1 MQLYH
6 SLKTKLWLIILFS
19 FIPASVIIF
28 SNMFYEYRAA
38 KEEVEIE
45 ALQIASSLASEQFTI
60 IKEAK
65 EFLIQLSQIDNVKNP
80 GSLQCKQ
87 IVQQALKLNT
97 HYVNIAIAGL
107 DGSFDCSALSSNS
120 VINIAD
126 RPYFKKTVSNQV
138 FSISGFQI
146 DRIIKRDTI
155 NFAYPVYGLE
165 STLVGAAVAVI
176 SLDWWSKRLA
186 EFSLPENTIAVLVDN
201 NGNVLT
207 SNNNIITHYDGKVPA
222 VVKQKMYT
230 KKPFVFEV
238 KNGKGVPL
246 LAASVPLFPHD
257 IKNYSQMIIALPLDD
272 AYQGVMTTLIRSVSL
287 FVIST
292 ILFLLILLLGFNR
305 SVIQPIQTLLSS
317 TQKYV
322 EKKRGSKFSGGNE
335 LSNLSENFD
344 WVVQEQGFI
353 EKELIDKEL
362 RLNRAY
368 TRINNLLD
376 NSTYG
381 VVEWGPN
388 LTIRRWSQSCQHW
401 FRLHADELLDQDI
414 TLRPGIIGNYFS
426 QMTHELEKMREGH
439 SEHAECEIP
448 FIKEDNTVI
457 ILIWKLSALYDGNDL
472 IGILGLVDDI
482 TKQVEYQQ
490 EIEHQAYFDGLTGLP
505 NRYALLNS
513 MNSYLSIQQPFTI
526 LHIDIKGFKFIND
539 HYGHLYGDELLVEL
553 SLRINE
559 EVSKGEFFA
568 RLGGNEFIYL
578 VSSHDKEALS
588 LRIKEL
594 RVIINAPI
602 QIKESNHITHVN
614 LGIATCDLCGKDAEE
629 LLRQAGVALHYAK
642 RHSLLDVFYYSSE
655 MENKERMRFNL
666 ESDLRNALE
675 RQEFELYYQPILNQ
689 RTSMFDSAEAL
700 IRWNHPHKGL
710 VSPNEFIPLAEE
722 TGLIHQLGYWVLFE
736 SIRQLKEWQ
745 ENATGV
751 NKVSVNMSA
760 IQLSDVDI
768 VDKMKHVISYYNV
781 EPNSIVIEVTE
792 SALLDSA
799 GEVLERIKLIKDL
812 GVLIALDDFG
822 TGYSSLSYL
831 SNLPLNRLKI
841 DRSFVNRIGSTRD
854 EVLIN
859 AIISIAHGM
868 NLSVVAEGIE
878 TNEHLEFLMGK
889 GCEYGQGFLFSK
901 PLSVTE
907 FEAFIKL
914 HSFHKEI
921 IDLEPK
927 FM

>member
-1 MQLYH
+1 
-6 SLKTKLWLIILFS
+6 
-19 FIPASVIIF
+19 
-28 SNMFYEYRAA
+28 MFYEYRSA

-65 EFLIQLSQIDNVKNP
+65 DFLIQLSQIDNVKTP

-126 RPYFKKTVSNQV
+126 RPYFKKVVSDQD

-155 NFAYPVYGLE
+155 NFAYPVHDFDGA
-165 STLVGAAVAVI
+165 LVGVAVAVI
-176 SLDWWSKRLA
+176 SLDWWSERLA
-186 EFSLPENTIAVLVDN
+186 EFSLPQNTIAVLVDN
-201 NGNVLT
+201 NSNILT
-207 SNNNIITHYDGKVPA
+207 SNNNVITHYDGKVPA

-230 KKPFVFEV
+230 KKPFLFEV
-238 KNGKGVPL
+238 KNVKGVPL

-401 FRLHADELLDQDI
+401 FGLHADELLDQDI
-414 TLRPGIIGNYFS
+414 TLRSGIIGNYFS
-426 QMTHELEKMREGH
+426 QMSHELQKMREGH
-439 SEHAECEIP
+439 SEHVECEIP

-490 EIEHQAYFDGLTGLP
+490 EIERQAYFDGLTDLP

-513 MNSYLSIQQPFTI
+513 MNSSLSIQQPFTI

-553 SLRINE
+553 SLRINQ

-594 RVIINAPI
+594 KAIINAPI
-602 QIKESNHITHVN
+602 QIKESNHIVHVN

-655 MENKERMRFNL
+655 MESKERMRFNL

-675 RQEFELYYQPILNQ
+675 RQEFELYYQPILNH
-689 RTSMFDSAEAL
+689 RTSEFDAAEAL
-700 IRWNHPHKGL
+700 IRWIHPEKGL
-710 VSPNEFIPLAEE
+710 IPPDKFIPLAEE
-722 TGLIHQLGYWVLFE
+722 TGFIHQLGHWVLTE
-736 SIRQLKEWQ
+736 SVRQIALWQ
-745 ENATGV
+745 ESGLDIL
-751 NKVSVNMSA
+751 KVSVNMSA
-760 IQLSDVDI
+760 LQLNDVDI
-768 VDKMKHVISYYNV
+768 VYKVSNALMTYNV
-781 EPNSIVIEVTE
+781 EPKHLIVEVTE
-792 SALLDSA
+792 SALLDS
-799 GEVLERIKLIKDL
+799 GNEILERISGIKAL
-812 GVLIALDDFG
+812 GVSIALDDFG

-831 SNLPLNRLKI
+831 SKLPLNRLKI
-841 DRSFVNRIGSTRD
+841 DRSFVNRIGIARD

-868 NLSVVAEGIE
+868 DLSVVAEGIE
-878 TNEHLEFLMGK
+878 TDEHLAFLMGK
-889 GCEYGQGFLFSK
+889 GCEYGQGYLFSK
-901 PLSVTE
+901 PLPVKE
-907 FEAFIKL
+907 FEKFIQSHAKPTAEME
-914 HSFHKEI
+914 F
-921 IDLEPK
+921 EPK

>member
-6 SLKTKLWLIILFS
+6 SLKAKFWFIILLS

-28 SNMFYEYRAA
+28 SNMFYEYREA
-38 KEEVEIE
+38 KKEVEIE

-65 EFLIQLSQIDNVKNP
+65 DFLIQLSQIDNVKTP

-107 DGSFDCSALSSNS
+107 DGSFDCSALSSTS
-120 VINIAD
+120 VINVAD
-126 RPYFKKTVSNQV
+126 RSYFKKVVSDQG

-155 NFAYPVYGLE
+155 NFSYPVHDFDGA
-165 STLVGAAVAVI
+165 LVGVAVAVI
-176 SLDWWSKRLA
+176 SLDWWSERLA
-186 EFSLPENTIAVLVDN
+186 EFSLPKNTIAVLVDN
-201 NGNVLT
+201 NSNILT
-207 SNNNIITHYDGKVPA
+207 SNNNVITHYTGKIPA
-222 VVKQKMYT
+222 IVKQKMYT

-238 KNGKGVPL
+238 TNGKGVLL
-246 LAASVPLFPHD
+246 LAASVPLFPND
-257 IKNYSQMIIALPLDD
+257 IKNYSQVIIALPLDD
-272 AYQGVMTTLIRSVSL
+272 AYQGVMTTLVRSVSL

-292 ILFLLILLLGFNR
+292 ALFLVILLLGFNR

-322 EKKRGSKFSGGNE
+322 EKKRGYKFSGGNE
-335 LSNLSENFD
+335 LSNLSANFD

-401 FRLHADELLDQDI
+401 FGLHADELLDQDI

-426 QMTHELEKMREGH
+426 QMTNELEKMREGH

-448 FIKEDNTVI
+448 FIKEDNTVT

-490 EIEHQAYFDGLTGLP
+490 EIEHQAHFDGLTGLP

-513 MNSYLSIQQPFTI
+513 MNSYFSIQQPFTI

-553 SLRINE
+553 SLRINQ

-578 VSSHDKEALS
+578 VSSHNKDALS

-594 RVIINAPI
+594 KAIINAPI
-602 QIKESNHITHVN
+602 QIKESNHIAHVN

-655 MENKERMRFNL
+655 MESKERMRFNL

-675 RQEFELYYQPILNQ
+675 RQEFELYYQPILNH
-689 RTSMFDSAEAL
+689 RTSEFDAAEAL
-700 IRWNHPHKGL
+700 IRWIHPEKGL
-710 VSPNEFIPLAEE
+710 IPPDKFIPLAEE
-722 TGLIHQLGYWVLFE
+722 TGFIHQLGHWVLTE
-736 SIRQLKEWQ
+736 SVRQIALWQ
-745 ENATGV
+745 ESGLDIL
-751 NKVSVNMSA
+751 KVSVNMSA
-760 IQLSDVDI
+760 LQLNDVDI
-768 VDKMKHVISYYNV
+768 VYKVSNALMTYNV
-781 EPNSIVIEVTE
+781 EPKHLIIEVTE
-792 SALLDSA
+792 SALLDS
-799 GEVLERIKLIKDL
+799 GNEILERIGGIKAL
-812 GVLIALDDFG
+812 GVSIALDDFG

-831 SNLPLNRLKI
+831 SKLPLNRLKI
-841 DRSFVNRIGSTRD
+841 DRSFVNRIGIARD

-868 NLSVVAEGIE
+868 DLSVVAEGIE
-878 TNEHLEFLMGK
+878 TDDHLAFLMGK
-889 GCEYGQGFLFSK
+889 GCEYGQGYLFSK
-901 PLSVTE
+901 PLPVKE
-907 FEAFIKL
+907 FEKFIQSHEKPTAEME
-914 HSFHKEI
+914 F
-921 IDLEPK
+921 EPK

>member
-6 SLKTKLWLIILFS
+6 SLKTKVWLIILFS

-38 KEEVEIE
+38 KEEVEID
-45 ALQIASSLASEQFTI
+45 AMQIASSLASEQFSI
-60 IKEAK
+60 INEAE
-65 EFLIQLSQIDNVKNP
+65 EFLVQLSQVDDVKKPNSP
-80 GSLQCKQ
+80 QCKH

-107 DGSFDCSALSSNS
+107 DGSFDCSALSSAS
-120 VINIAD
+120 VINVAD
-126 RPYFKKTVSNQV
+126 RSYFRKVITDEI

-146 DRIIKRDTI
+146 GRIIKKDTI
-155 NFAYPVYGLE
+155 NFAYPVYDSEDVL
-165 STLVGAAVAVI
+165 TGAAVAVI
-176 SLDWWSKRLA
+176 SLDWWSERLA
-186 EFSLPENTIAVLVDN
+186 EFSLPKNTIAVLVDN
-201 NGNVLT
+201 NGNILT
-207 SNNNIITHYDGKVPA
+207 SNNNVISHYNEEVPL
-222 VVKQKMYT
+222 VVKQKMY
-230 KKPFVFEV
+230 KKNPFVFEV
-238 KNGKGVPL
+238 KNKKGVSF
-246 LAASVPLFPHD
+246 LAASVPLFPNNS
-257 IKNYSQMIIALPLDD
+257 KNYSQMIIALPLDD
-272 AYQGVMTTLIRSVSL
+272 AYQGVMDTLIRSVSL
-287 FVIST
+287 FAISI

-305 SVIQPIQTLLSS
+305 NVIQPIQTLLSS

-322 EKKRGSKFSGGNE
+322 EKKRGAKFSGGNE

-388 LTIRRWSQSCQHW
+388 LTIRRWSQSCQNW
-401 FRLHADELLDQDI
+401 FGLRSDELLDQDI
-414 TLRPGIIGNYFS
+414 TSRTGIIGDYFS

-448 FIKEDNTVI
+448 FVTEDGTVI

-472 IGILGLVDDI
+472 IGILALVDDV

-490 EIEHQAYFDGLTGLP
+490 EIEHQAHFDGLTSLP

-513 MNSYLSIQQPFTI
+513 MNFYLSNQQPFTI

-539 HYGHLYGDELLVEL
+539 HYGHLYGDEMLVEL
-553 SLRINE
+553 SLRINQ
-559 EVSKGEFFA
+559 EVCNGEFFA

-578 VSSHDKEALS
+578 VSSHDKETLS

-594 RVIINAPI
+594 KTIINTPI

-614 LGIATCDLCGKDAEE
+614 LGIATCDSCGKDAEE

-666 ESDLRNALE
+666 ERDLRNALD

-700 IRWNHPHKGL
+700 IRWNHPSKGL
-710 VSPNEFIPLAEE
+710 VSPNEFIPLAED

-745 ENATGV
+745 DNATGV

-760 IQLSDVDI
+760 IQLSDVDV
-768 VDKMKHVISYYNV
+768 VDKVKHVISYYNV
-781 EPNSIVIEVTE
+781 EPSSIVIEVTE

-799 GEVLERIKLIKDL
+799 SEVLERIKLIKDL

-841 DRSFVNRIGSTRD
+841 DRSFVNRIGSIRD

-878 TNEHLEFLMGK
+878 TNEHLEFLLGK
-889 GCEYGQGFLFSK
+889 GCEYGQGYLFSK
-901 PLSVTE
+901 PLPVTE
-907 FEAFIKL
+907 FEVFIKH
-914 HSFHKEI
+914 HSFQQEAI
-921 IDLEPK
+921 GIEPK